1 MNSVMQ
7 CALDSVKTQA
17 LCKPVAKAAVFATD
31 GLM

>member
-1 MNSVMQ
+1 MKPVVQ

-17 LCKPVAKAAVFATD
+17 LRKPVAKAAAFATD

>member
-1 MNSVMQ
+1 MT

-17 LCKPVAKAAVFATD
+17 LRKTVAKAAGFASD